1 MRELICLMVWR
12 VVVVTTLHCHDDNW
26 AESSN
31 IFYHFSRHRSG
42 DSWRMLRS
50 NGLTM
55 VTSSVGYQ
63 VIVQVH
69 LSALTYVTRSVAL
82 TEIHPWLILNG
93 FHVNRPRCSGHEMFR
108 SLRKHLI
115 SKPSIFFSRSGV
127 KVRRA
132 LQSVENVTITSSES
146 RLVKVTLQ
154 RLSKSCYVIYFSSSF
169 F

>member
-69 LSALTYVTRSVAL
+69 LSVLTYVTRSVAL

-127 KVRRA
+127 KATIRRECDQH
-132 LQSVENVTITSSES
+132 LLRITSGQSYIATTE
-146 RLVKVTLQ
+146 
-154 RLSKSCYVIYFSSSF
+154 
-169 F
+169 